1 MTPRSSV
8 ATLCAACAVGLA
20 LATTAGAAPGQAQRP
35 AAAEPGPPTP
45 RVAWVGR
52 LLLPVVARRA
62 PSGSARPRTVLQPIA
77 PLGRGPTVLTITRSV
92 VKRGRRW
99 VEVLLPI
106 RPNGVRG
113 WVPAGVLRMRRTPIR
128 VVIDVSERRL
138 TVFRSN
144 RPVIRAPVAVGKPGT
159 ETPRNDDFAI
169 AELIPT
175 HTPGAFLG
183 PIVMPITGYSE
194 RLNEFAGGN
203 GRVAIHGTS
212 LPGLIGTAAS
222 NGCIRMRNRDIVR
235 VARVARPGT
244 PLKIRS

>member
-1 MTPRSSV
+1 MTPRSLA

-20 LATTAGAAPGQAQRP
+20 LTAAAGASPEGSQVAVASV
-35 AAAEPGPPTP
+35 PGPPTP

-52 LLLPVVARRA
+52 LVAPVVARRTPA
-62 PSGSARPRTVLQPIA
+62 RSARPRTVLQPIA
-77 PLGRGPTVLTITRSV
+77 PLGDGPTVLMITRSV
-92 VKRGRRW
+92 VKRDRRW

-113 WVPAGVLRMRRTPIR
+113 WVPASVLRIHSTPFRI
-128 VVIDVSERRL
+128 VIDVSDRRL
-138 TVFRSN
+138 TVFRAN

-159 ETPRNDDFAI
+159 ETPRSDDFAI
-169 AELIPT
+169 AELIRT
-175 HTPGAFLG
+175 RTPGAFLG
-183 PIVMPITGYSE
+183 PIVLPITGYSE

-212 LPGLIGTAAS
+212 LPELIGTAAS

-235 VARVARPGT
+235 VARIARPGT